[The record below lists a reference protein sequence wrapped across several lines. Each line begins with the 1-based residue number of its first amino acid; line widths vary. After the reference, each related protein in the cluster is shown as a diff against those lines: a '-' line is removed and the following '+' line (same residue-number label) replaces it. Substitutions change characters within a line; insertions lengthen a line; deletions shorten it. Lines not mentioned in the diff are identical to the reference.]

1 MKLNHY
7 TLSQLLT
14 TYSRDHVIRVSVE
27 HAGAPDR
34 YNVELDHE
42 KTIQVREV
50 GWRIGRLLSPS
61 EEEVVAKRLYK
72 MRFVESAAHMGQK
85 LIFEASVRDTKIVV
99 IVMDPKIS
107 TAEPDAPC
115 MSLDLSPKTTHEPVQ
130 VVTLSD
136 IKDKTM
142 GTVHQVEPQTAAN
155 EDSLNVDRAY
165 ELERIVDQYS
175 SRFVYE
181 CELKFEFSR
190 VKPEGLEECKFVC
203 SPRMEVIAGDISFL
217 RTSASHELCEVFDAL
232 WEMKFIPMDTF
243 GKGVAAFIAT
253 KGDTTV
259 RVTAQKVD
267 RITPVELSE
276 MLTQDPAVEVV
287 EIGRP
292 EVSSDAPVN
301 HSPTMKE
308 TFISWLRKILS

>member
-1 MKLNHY
+1 MKLSHY

-14 TYSRDHVIRVSVE
+14 AYSRDHVIRVSVE

-34 YNVELDHE
+34 YNIELDHE
-42 KTIQVREV
+42 KMIQVREV
-50 GWRIGRLLSPS
+50 GCRIGSLMLPS

-72 MRFVESAAHMGQK
+72 MRFTEGSVCMGQN
-85 LIFEASVRDTKIVV
+85 LTFEASVRDTKVVV
-99 IVMDPKIS
+99 IVMDPKIG
-107 TAEPDAPC
+107 TAEPTAPC
-115 MSLDLSPKTTHEPVQ
+115 VSLDLSSKTVHEPVQ
-130 VVTLSD
+130 VVTLPD
-136 IKDKTM
+136 LKDEPM
-142 GTVHQVEPQTAAN
+142 ETVHQVEPQAAAN

-217 RTSASHELCEVFDAL
+217 RASASHELCEVFDAL

-253 KGDTTV
+253 KGDTTI

-267 RITPVELSE
+267 RITSVELSE
-276 MLTQDPAVEVV
+276 MPKQDPAVKDVGV
-287 EIGRP
+287 GSQGTSGASTIP
-292 EVSSDAPVN
+292 
-301 HSPTMKE
+301 SPTMKE